1 VLVGVGALTLLSP
14 TPSVATV
21 AITCFVTGMG
31 MGLVATPSLIAA
43 QASVEWHERGVA
55 TGTNM
60 FARSM
65 GSALG
70 AAVLGAIANGVI
82 AGSGRPPTDP
92 VAATAAGTAVFIG
105 VFVAAVLTVVAGL
118 LMPNV
123 SAPVA
128 TDQPAP
134 RDAEAATG

>member
-1 VLVGVGALTLLSP
+1 
-14 TPSVATV
+14 
-21 AITCFVTGMG
+21 
-31 MGLVATPSLIAA
+31 
-43 QASVEWHERGVA
+43 
-55 TGTNM
+55 
-60 FARSM
+60 M

-82 AGSGRPPTDP
+82 AGSGRSPTDP

-105 VFVAAVLTVVAGL
+105 VFVAAALTVVAGL

-123 SAPVA
+123 SAPIA

-134 RDAEAATG
+134 SDAEAATG